1 MESKSNS
8 LYNLSPA
15 MRFVLF
21 LATTGISMMVGAL
34 VSFSLVAY
42 LLKVPFN
49 ELQNIILQPEH
60 SNMAQFANALA
71 SIIAFGV
78 PCVILAFFSEGT
90 LVQNLGFKKN
100 IQIEQIGLVVLI
112 ALTGLLL
119 SGSLGDITEKLT
131 WSTSIRNWADGLEA
145 QYKKAL
151 MAMTQMKSLVDLLF
165 AIIAVALIPA
175 VVEELFF
182 RATLQ
187 KIIIDWS
194 GKPIVSIIIT
204 AIIFSAFHFS
214 YFGFLSRMS
223 LGIVIGFV
231 YYFSKNIWLPILLHF
246 INNGIGIIA
255 LFLVKADAKKVET
268 VVEGNLSYY
277 WVFVAIIAVY
287 ILLKKL
293 NKISHHAGLEKS
305 VQ

>member
-90 LVQNLGFKKN
+90 LFQNLGFKKN

-165 AIIAVALIPA
+165 AMIAVALIPA

-231 YYFSKNIWLPILLHF
+231 YYYSKNIWLPILLHF

>member
-165 AIIAVALIPA
+165 AMIAVALIPA

-194 GKPIVSIIIT
+194 GKPILSIIIT

>member
-1 MESKSNS
+1 
-8 LYNLSPA
+8 
-15 MRFVLF
+15 
-21 LATTGISMMVGAL
+21 
-34 VSFSLVAY
+34 
-42 LLKVPFN
+42 
-49 ELQNIILQPEH
+49 
-60 SNMAQFANALA
+60 
-71 SIIAFGV
+71 
-78 PCVILAFFSEGT
+78 
-90 LVQNLGFKKN
+90 LGFKKN

>member
-165 AIIAVALIPA
+165 AMIAVALIPA

>member
-231 YYFSKNIWLPILLHF
+231 YFFSKNIWLPILLHF